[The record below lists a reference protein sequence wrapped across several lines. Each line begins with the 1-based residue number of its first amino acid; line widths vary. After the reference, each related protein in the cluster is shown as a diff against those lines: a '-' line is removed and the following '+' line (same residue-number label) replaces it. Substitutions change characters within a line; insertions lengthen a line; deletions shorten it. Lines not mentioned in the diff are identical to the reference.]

1 MVKPGTPT
9 CEVSVEGA
17 WVAMT
22 VDEAQA
28 RHRDALKRCPACFG
42 RLMIQGGYTAVRR
55 ASPSHFR
62 VHDGCPLIPR
72 HYKGAP
78 SRHPAAIS

>member
-1 MVKPGTPT
+1 MANNGSPT
-9 CEVSVEGA
+9 CEVSIDGT
-17 WVAMT
+17 WVTMS
-22 VDEAQA
+22 VDEVQV

-55 ASPSHFR
+55 TSVSHFR

-72 HYKGAP
+72 HYRGEP
-78 SRHPAAIS
+78 RRHPAAIG

>member
-1 MVKPGTPT
+1 MLKPGTPT

-17 WVAMT
+17 WVAM
-22 VDEAQA
+22 DIEEAQA

-42 RLMIQGGYTAVRR
+42 RLMIQGGYTAERR
-55 ASPSHFR
+55 SSLSHFR

-72 HYKGAP
+72 LYKGEP
-78 SRHPAAIS
+78 SRHPAAIG